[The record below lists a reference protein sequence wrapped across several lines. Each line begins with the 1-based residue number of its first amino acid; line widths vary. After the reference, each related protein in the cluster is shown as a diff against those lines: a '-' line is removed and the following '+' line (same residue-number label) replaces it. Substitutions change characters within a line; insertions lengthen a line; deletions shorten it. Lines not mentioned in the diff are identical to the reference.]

1 MRSPKPRKLS
11 FWKSELRRPTPFLLS
26 PLPPD
31 PEFPVPEIEALPRH
45 VAIIM
50 DGNGRWAQQ
59 RKLPRTAGHQAG
71 VKAVRE
77 VVEFCGHKG
86 IMALTL
92 FAFSRENWNRPES
105 EIGSLMELFLKALKR
120 EADSLAENHVRLR
133 FVGDRSALSGELQ
146 KHMALAEEKTAVND
160 ERDLI
165 VAVNYGGR
173 WDIVQ
178 AARYLGKRIEAG
190 ELRAEQIDA
199 GLLGAKLTLA
209 DLPEPDLFIR
219 SGGNQRISNFMLWQ
233 LAYTELYFTEVLW
246 PDFGPEEM
254 EKAIA
259 AYAGR
264 QRRFGERAGLAVHL
278 RRQKRDAQV
287 ELIRRLNLRDHDLDD
302 HLERAEVQG
311 LDRLLDDGP
320 IIDAR
325 PHEQRVGELVRH
337 DLYVPLQLSGA
348 DLEVEALLL

>member
-1 MRSPKPRKLS
+1 MP
-11 FWKSELRRPTPFLLS
+11 PT
-26 PLPPD
+26 PPD
-31 PEFPVPEIEALPRH
+31 PEFPVPEIDALPRH

-86 IMALTL
+86 IRALTL

-120 EADSLAENHVRLR
+120 EADQLAENHVRLR
-133 FVGDRSALSGELQ
+133 FIGDRSAFSAELR

-173 WDIVQ
+173 WDVVQ
-178 AARYLGKRIEAG
+178 AARALGKRIETG
-190 ELRAEQIDA
+190 ELKADQIDA
-199 GLLGAKLTLA
+199 GLLDAELSLA
-209 DLPEPDLFIR
+209 GLPEPDLFIR
-219 SGGNQRISNFMLWQ
+219 SGGDQRISNFMLWQ
-233 LAYTELYFTEVLW
+233 LAYTELYFTDVLW
-246 PDFGPEEM
+246 PDFGREEM
-254 EKAIA
+254 EKALA

-264 QRRFGERAGLAVHL
+264 QRRFGRIPE
-278 RRQKRDAQV
+278 QV
-287 ELIRRLNLRDHDLDD
+287 GTR
-302 HLERAEVQG
+302 V
-311 LDRLLDDGP
+311 DG
-320 IIDAR
+320 
-325 PHEQRVGELVRH
+325 EC
-337 DLYVPLQLSGA
+337 
-348 DLEVEALLL
+348 